1 MNNNDLETLARAYN
15 MELRGAE
22 EPNIQEVLTLINE
35 QIYLLSR
42 LSYGRNI
49 VGYIISTKECVKEL
63 ISSVK
68 TPSRRSLPREGGINR
83 VLGLEL
89 ELLSVLDGLSSPNIQ
104 KILEYENRALC
115 LICHL
120 AK

>member
-1 MNNNDLETLARAYN
+1 MTNNDLETLARAYN
-15 MELRGAE
+15 AELMGAE
-22 EPNIQEVLTLINE
+22 EPNVQQALNIINE

-49 VGYIISTKECVKEL
+49 VGYIISAKECVKEL

-68 TPSRRSLPREGGINR
+68 KPSRRSLPREGGINR
-83 VLGLEL
+83 ALNLEL
-89 ELLSVLDGLSSPNIQ
+89 ELLTILDGLNLPNIQ
-104 KILEYENRALC
+104 KVLEYENRSLC